1 MVPKP
6 HAEKARLAQANSVTE
21 LKSKK
26 PHVTVGLFTLPLVR
40 WGDPSAE
47 TLEQVVREHERG
59 TGDEGQED
67 GHRDH
72 RVQPLVDH
80 GLGRVAADVL
90 SGCDEQGG
98 EYDDDTRN
106 DDRGEP
112 ALVACVGHRNSF
124 VGDGVL
130 ETVRGVAL
138 APV

>member
-1 MVPKP
+1 MDI
-6 HAEKARLAQANSVTE
+6 
-21 LKSKK
+21 SKK
-26 PHVTVGLFTLPLVR
+26 PHVTVGLFTLPLVS

-59 TGDEGQED
+59 AGDEGQED

-80 GLGRVAADVL
+80 GLGRVTADVL
-90 SGCDEQGG
+90 TSSDEQGG
-98 EYDDDTRN
+98 EYCDDTRD

-124 VGDGVL
+124 VADKGCSK
-130 ETVRGVAL
+130 
-138 APV
+138 P